1 MAGNLYN
8 FNISDIQTIICNY
21 VFINIATVFRI
32 VLTNKNGYKNV

>member
-8 FNISDIQTIICNY
+8 FNISDIQTICNY

-32 VLTNKNGYKNV
+32 VLTNKNGYKSV